1 MTIFK
6 FHQYIFTI
14 SKLSPLEKG
23 RALHLNPLYSKM
35 ICAKFGWNWPS
46 GSGEDDFSNS
56 SMIFS
61 NFMILKRAETFI
73 WTKLN
78 SLHPEMIWAKF
89 GWNWPSC
96 SGEDDFLEFV
106 NVLLQFCNYLPLA
119 SLVKIG
125 PVVLEKKMKMWIFY
139 NNKDFDDGQQTNFVQ
154 KRSLESSAQV
164 SWKKFQRRIFLSEV
178 ISNLAFDL

>member
-23 RALHLNPLYSKM
+23 RALHLNPLYPKM
-35 ICAKFGWNWPS
+35 IRAKFGWNWPS
-46 GSGEDDFSNS
+46 GSGE
-56 SMIFS
+56 
-61 NFMILKRAETFI
+61 E
-73 WTKLN
+73 
-78 SLHPEMIWAKF
+78 
-89 GWNWPSC
+89 
-96 SGEDDFLEFV
+96 DFLEFV
-106 NVLLQFCNYLPLA
+106 NVFLQFCNYLPLA

-125 PVVLEKKMKMWIFY
+125 PVVLEKKMKMWNFY
-139 NNKDFDDGQQTNFVQ
+139 NNNNKDFDDGHQTNFVQ
-154 KRSLESSAQV
+154 KSSLESSVQV